1 MASAVVSSVAQ
12 TLSLFSHAKSQAPP
26 RNEKGASSPGA
37 GVDAT
42 KDGMSVFVD
51 RVSISSQSRQA
62 ITDVKIEETAIEE
75 SKREKVIKEDA
86 SRANNEKSDRA
97 AAKVQFVYDLNGELS
112 IRYMD
117 TADRLVYQS
126 PSELMQQMKEAA
138 SKSDSSVDTKA

>member
-26 RNEKGASSPGA
+26 RNEKGSSSPGA

-42 KDGMSVFVD
+42 KDGMSVAID

-62 ITDVKIEETAIEE
+62 MSGVKKEDAALEEAR
-75 SKREKVIKEDA
+75 REKVINEDA
-86 SRANNEKSDRA
+86 VRANNA

-126 PSELMQQMKEAA
+126 PSEFMQQMREAA